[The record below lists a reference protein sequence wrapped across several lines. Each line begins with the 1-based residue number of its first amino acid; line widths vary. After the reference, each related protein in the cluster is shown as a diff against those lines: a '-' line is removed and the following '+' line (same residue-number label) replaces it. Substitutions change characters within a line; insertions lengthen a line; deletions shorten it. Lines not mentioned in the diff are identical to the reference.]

1 MSHVA
6 QAHTWLLEIAQH
18 LDDEPTPASGT
29 EPAPSQPGSQ
39 VQQQVETVLAT
50 IETAVATSTIPDWL
64 HGPMTH
70 LTTVLRR
77 LAPGLYQCYDV
88 PGLPRTNN
96 AMEQFYRRIK
106 TSQRRITGHKRAD
119 AFVVRVGGFAVYAM
133 QAATRSPAEVQQ
145 QLSAVPASAWHHHRA
160 ILRANQQRQTQMRR
174 FRLHRDS
181 YLADLEARWIQLAD
195 PP

>member
-1 MSHVA
+1 M
-6 QAHTWLLEIAQH
+6 
-18 LDDEPTPASGT
+18 
-29 EPAPSQPGSQ
+29 
-39 VQQQVETVLAT
+39 VLAR
-50 IETAVATSTIPDWL
+50 IAAAVAASAIPDWL
-64 HGPMTH
+64 HAPMTH

-77 LAPGLYQCYDV
+77 LAPGLYHCYDV

-119 AFVVRVGGFAVYAM
+119 AFVVRVGGFAVYAI

-145 QLSAVPASAWHHHRA
+145 QLSTVPAAAWHHQRA
-160 ILRANQQRQTQMRR
+160 ILRANQHRQAQMRR
-174 FRLHRDS
+174 FRLHRDT
-181 YLADLEARWIQLAD
+181 YLAELEARWATLAD